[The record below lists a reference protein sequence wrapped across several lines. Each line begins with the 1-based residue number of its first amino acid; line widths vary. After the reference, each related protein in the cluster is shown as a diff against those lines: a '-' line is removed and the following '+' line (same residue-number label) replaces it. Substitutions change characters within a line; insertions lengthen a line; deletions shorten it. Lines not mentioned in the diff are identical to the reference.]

1 MLPPTSYERARAQAA
16 REFSYAWLL
25 VAIVTVLVCSA
36 GATFGW
42 IKYFSDDDFAPQF
55 DMIRKKD
62 AALQAAITAEQEARI
77 AEDIVLTT
85 EQEATQ
91 VALDLEITTRTEEDA
106 LLLSLVLTEN
116 DTRTAAQAT
125 LNNGIDAEVA
135 AREAFDTWAFAR
147 MANLTLRL
155 DILTAYDIYAQ
166 QQFTIKMAALT
177 ALADELAAEIAA
189 RIAADVVL
197 TAQDIAQQ
205 AFIAL
210 FSTELAAETAA
221 RIAEDMAQMAAIAA
235 ILGDGILTINNQS
248 SLNHNFDFIS
258 ANSGFT
264 IGSGGTNIITITN
277 NAIVTVDGVTPD
289 PSTFDISILAD
300 NNVVLT
306 TTLETHN
313 LNFALGV
320 VPMAP
325 NYASYRGSWVGLS
338 GDCRVPEHVWI
349 FDAFDILAINPCSTS
364 PLILNYNTFNNLPW
378 EVPLSGG
385 VGYGV
390 WLVRIRMV
398 LTINYLGTPYGKS
411 FTMGVCVDTYTNCV
425 FNPSSNEPQAT
436 LNWQEAAIYPT
447 GDFASWGMN
456 YQDHAMKTTYVF
468 DGRGAAPTTGVYPVW
483 YNAESN
489 SLYNPTIQNAFLV
502 AISIEFDV
510 TQLA

>member
-1 MLPPTSYERARAQAA
+1 MAA
-16 REFSYAWLL
+16 SREAGYILTLL
-25 VAIVTVLVCSA
+25 GLAVVLICSA
-36 GATFGW
+36 GAVFGW
-42 IKYFSDDDFAPQF
+42 IKYFDDDDFGPQF
-55 DMIRKKD
+55 DMIRRKD
-62 AALQAAITAEQEARI
+62 AALLAALNAERAARI
-77 AEDIVLTT
+77 LEDIVLTT

-91 VALDLEITTRTEEDA
+91 VALDLEISTRTEEDA
-106 LLLSLVLTEN
+106 LLLLLVTTEN
-116 DTRTAAQAT
+116 DTRTAAQLT
-125 LNNGIDAEVA
+125 LNNGIDAEIA
-135 AREAFDTWAFAR
+135 AREAFDNLAFAQ
-147 MANLTLRL
+147 MTNLTNRL
-155 DILTAYDIYAQ
+155 DILTAYNIYAQ
-166 QQFTIKMAALT
+166 QQFMIKMTNLT
-177 ALADELAAEIAA
+177 DLANRLAAEIAA
-189 RIAADVVL
+189 RIAEDAIL
-197 TAQDIAQQ
+197 NAQDLSQQ

-221 RIAEDMAQMAAIAA
+221 RIAEEMAQMAAIAS

-248 SLNHNFDFIS
+248 SLDHNFDFIS
-258 ANSGFT
+258 SNPGFT

-277 NAIVTVDGVTPD
+277 HAIATVSSVTPD

-300 NNVVLT
+300 TNVVLT
-306 TTLETHN
+306 TNTETHN

-325 NYASYRGSWVGLS
+325 NYASYRGSWTGLS
-338 GDCRVPEHVWI
+338 GDCRVPENVWV

-425 FNPSSNEPQAT
+425 FNPSNNEPQAT

-447 GDFASWGMN
+447 LDFASWGMN
-456 YQDHAMKTTYVF
+456 YQDHGLKTTYIF
-468 DGRGAAPTTGVYPVW
+468 DGRGAPATTGVYPVW
-483 YNAESN
+483 YNAQSN
-489 SLYNPTIQNAFLV
+489 SLYSPSIQNAFLV
-502 AISIEFDV
+502 AIAIEFDV